1 MDRWQ
6 AVVPWC
12 KYLRGR
18 LEIEERE
25 CSDQH
30 SLLRRPWWLLVTL
43 PKTRRS
49 ASASHLQRMREAL
62 ELLALVA
69 SCDDAAWQLLLR
81 DKCGVFF
88 DTHER
93 VVQHESLAPRVI
105 FVLDDHTKETIM
117 WPLTLC
123 SKLFFKLGEKAEN
136 QDYLDAR
143 QQVMEIIRTS
153 RRPISAGVGGADVER
168 PIPFC
173 LYFSPRAMDPMAFSA
188 YLHSVLRVVQTL
200 QSDSQREKPV
210 TSDCNCE
217 DDEEDDDAIDNNDE
231 ESVGQTVTR
240 DFATVAPFVLD
251 AIQLNLTEFEPTE
264 PVTHALTELFSLGV
278 KISCLQLPLKAT
290 DFLDDDEC
298 PRQALAKCFN
308 AAVGGRATYFNEPAP
323 DDGQQATRIPPVQLH
338 DTEAIVINDLSV
350 DDRRF
355 AALCSALVESTCV
368 KELTLESVFLHDS
381 PRARDLKWKWLAYA
395 LFSQESRSSVRKL
408 VISEANLRVEDVQ
421 AIASVLQSPFPAK
434 ELLDPLWSIDEQ
446 LHDAVKDDEVHSVF
460 LKKDTVI
467 CLEPAGSE
475 SEWLSTSMVLH
486 EDATFIVMN
495 NNLASEWIEILVPGY
510 GKCWVHRHFQHTTQT
525 RLDDPGDWVLVN
537 QCGKITSFTLA
548 IDRVEE
554 NQGQIIASLFRLI
567 GSELTSLTIQ
577 ASRLHGDCLESILRS
592 CPKLK
597 SLSLKGAQI
606 DTMEVFIHAYEKHQ
620 CRLASITLKDFRIDV
635 SSFPPF
641 AYKLANPNHPA
652 ALHLRELCLGSFDR
666 HHPLDEDS
674 VLTFLIMLEKNTTL
688 EYLELH
694 IDTFLFD
701 SYAPSIMRHHTRLLP
716 SLEAA
721 HNVPMECKTAFVSIF
736 RDDRGLQRLE
746 KREFVAADQSQHSQ
760 NSSRATIPQLDSN
773 TIALIF
779 AFAAT
784 CVQATRRVCLVE
796 Y

>member
-1 MDRWQ
+1 MERWHV
-6 AVVPWC
+6 VVPWC

-25 CSDQH
+25 CSEQH

-69 SCDDAAWQLLLR
+69 SCDDAAWQQLLR

-93 VVQHESLAPRVI
+93 VVQHEPLAPRFI

-143 QQVMEIIRTS
+143 RQVMEIIRVSKRSSITTS
-153 RRPISAGVGGADVER
+153 AVAREAELER

-173 LYFSPRAMDPMAFSA
+173 LYFSSRAMDPMAFSA

-200 QSDSQREKPV
+200 HSDLQQEKLMAL
-210 TSDCNCE
+210 
-217 DDEEDDDAIDNNDE
+217 DDHGEDDDDGADNNDE
-231 ESVGQTVTR
+231 EGAGQTVAR
-240 DFATVAPFVLD
+240 DFAAVAPFLLD
-251 AIQLNLTEFEPTE
+251 AIQLNLTEFELTE

-278 KISCLQLPLKAT
+278 KISCLQLPLKAS

-298 PRQALAKCFN
+298 PRQVLAKCLN
-308 AAVGGRATYFNEPAP
+308 AAVGGRATYFNEPAAVS
-323 DDGQQATRIPPVQLH
+323 DQQAPWIARVELH

-368 KELTLESVFLHDS
+368 KELTFESIFLHDS
-381 PRARDLKWKWLAYA
+381 PRARALKWKWLAYS

-408 VISEANLRVEDVQ
+408 VISEASLRVEDVQ

-434 ELLDPLWSIDEQ
+434 ELLDPLWSFEDQ

-460 LKKDTVI
+460 LKKDTVV

-475 SEWLSTSMVLH
+475 SEWLSTSMVLQ

-495 NNLASEWIEILVPGY
+495 NNMASEWIEILVPGY
-510 GKCWVHRHFQHTTQT
+510 GKCWVHRHFPHTTRT

-554 NQGQIIASLFRLI
+554 NQGQLIASLFRLI

-597 SLSLKGAQI
+597 SLSLKGAQV
-606 DTMEVFIHAYEKHQ
+606 DTMDVFITAYEKHQ
-620 CRLASITLKDFRIDV
+620 CQLASITLKGFRINV
-635 SSFPPF
+635 ASFPPF
-641 AYKLANPNHPA
+641 AYKLANPDHPA
-652 ALHLRELCLGSFDR
+652 ALHLRELCLGSYDR

-674 VLTFLIMLEKNTTL
+674 VLTFLIMLKKNTTL

-701 SYAPSIMRHHTRLLP
+701 SYAPSIMRHHNRLLP
-716 SLEAA
+716 SPEDTDT
-721 HNVPMECKTAFVSIF
+721 VPSEYKTAFLSIF
-736 RDDRGLQRLE
+736 RDDRSLQKTE
-746 KREFVAADQSQHSQ
+746 EREFAAETPSDPESASRVA
-760 NSSRATIPQLDSN
+760 IPRLDSN

-784 CVQATRRVCLVE
+784 SVQAMRRVCLVE

>member
-1 MDRWQ
+1 MERWQ
-6 AVVPWC
+6 VVVPWC

-18 LEIEERE
+18 LELEERD
-25 CSDQH
+25 CGDH

-49 ASASHLQRMREAL
+49 ASAGHLQRMREAL

-69 SCDDAAWQLLLR
+69 ACDDKAWQQLLR

-93 VVQHESLAPRVI
+93 IVQHEPLKPRFI

-123 SKLFFKLGEKAEN
+123 SKLFFKLGEKTAS
-136 QDYLDAR
+136 QDYLEARAQVLATVRAMTGSATGDAAY
-143 QQVMEIIRTS
+143 E
-153 RRPISAGVGGADVER
+153 GAVR

-200 QSDSQREKPV
+200 QSDRRREKLIAPGCKHL
-210 TSDCNCE
+210 D
-217 DDEEDDDAIDNNDE
+217 DDEDNDGSIDNNEE
-231 ESVGQTVTR
+231 ESVTRAAAR
-240 DFATVAPFVLD
+240 DFAAVAPFVLD
-251 AIQLNLTEFEPTE
+251 AIQLNLADFELTE
-264 PVTHALTELFSLGV
+264 PVTHALAELFSLGV
-278 KISCLQLPLKAT
+278 KISCLQLPLKAS

-298 PRQALAKCFN
+298 PRQVLAKCFN
-308 AAVGGRATYFNEPAP
+308 AAVGGSQAYFSERASTDTSRVPR
-323 DDGQQATRIPPVQLH
+323 GHLH

-355 AALCSALVESTCV
+355 AALCSALVESTCM
-368 KELTLESVFLHDS
+368 KELTLESAFLHDN
-381 PRARDLKWKWLAYA
+381 PRARSLKWKWLAYA

-408 VISEANLRVEDVQ
+408 VVSEASLRAEDIE

-434 ELLDPLWSIDEQ
+434 ELLDPLWSFDDQ
-446 LHDAVKDDEVHSVF
+446 LREAVKDDDVHSV
-460 LKKDTVI
+460 LLAKGTVI
-467 CLEPAGSE
+467 CLEPVCSE
-475 SEWLSTSMVLH
+475 AEWLSTSMVLH
-486 EDATFIVMN
+486 EDASFIVMN
-495 NNLASEWIEILVPGY
+495 NNLESEWIEILVPGY
-510 GKCWVHRHFQHTTQT
+510 GKCWVHRHFPHTTQT
-525 RLDDPGDWVLVN
+525 RLDDPGDWVLVS

-554 NQGQIIASLFRLI
+554 SQGQIIASLFRLI

-577 ASRLHGDCLESILRS
+577 ATRLHGDCLESILRS

-606 DTMEVFIHAYEKHQ
+606 DTMDVFTNAYEKHQ
-620 CRLASITLKDFRIDV
+620 CRLTSITLKDFRIDV
-635 SSFPPF
+635 ASFPQF
-641 AYKLANPNHPA
+641 AYRLANPNHPA

-674 VLTFLIMLEKNTTL
+674 VLTFLIMLERNTTL
-688 EYLELH
+688 QYLELH

-701 SYAPSIMRHHTRLLP
+701 SYAPSIMRHHNRALP
-716 SLEAA
+716 SSDAA
-721 HNVPMECKTAFVSIF
+721 QGMPSECKAAFLSIF
-736 RDDRGLQRLE
+736 RDDRGAQKLE
-746 KREFVAADQSQHSQ
+746 KREREPEQALHAKYSRRAA
-760 NSSRATIPQLDSN
+760 IPRLDSN
-773 TIALIF
+773 LLALVF

-784 CVQATRRVCLVE
+784 SEPATRRVCLVE